1 MYDLLYLYSN
11 TKTLTMKNLSI
22 LFSFLLI
29 FSIPIQ
35 LLSQESDLSNNEKTD
50 DFSPGW
56 AIGIKAST
64 LGFGGEIVK
73 SFNESFNLRLGGS
86 YFKQKY
92 SLSFADAIADD
103 SWTYTTVGSVS
114 LIMDWHFS
122 RVVHLSAG
130 VLYNMSVLKVESLP
144 TESQNIGDI
153 EVTPET
159 IGTLTYQ
166 LTPNEICPYF
176 GIGFGRSISKNK
188 VVSFNFDLGA
198 VYQGSPKVS
207 LEATGMVSPTANEE
221 QRKLLEDN
229 VKDLRFF
236 PFLNFQLSFKIF

>member
-1 MYDLLYLYSN
+1 
-11 TKTLTMKNLSI
+11 MKNLSI
-22 LFSFLLI
+22 LFFLFLF
-29 FSIPIQ
+29 FSIPAQ
-35 LLSQESDLSNNEKTD
+35 VFSQETDSSQDGKTD

-73 SFNESFNLRLGGS
+73 SFNKNLNLRLGGS
-86 YFKQKY
+86 YFNQKY

-122 RVVHLSAG
+122 RIVHLSAG
-130 VLYNMSVLKVESLP
+130 VLYNMTVMKVEGLP
-144 TESQNIGDI
+144 TESQHIGDI

-159 IGTLTYQ
+159 IGSLTYQ

-207 LEATGMVSPTANEE
+207 LDATGMISPTANEE

-236 PFLNFQLSFKIF
+236 PFLNFQLSFKIL